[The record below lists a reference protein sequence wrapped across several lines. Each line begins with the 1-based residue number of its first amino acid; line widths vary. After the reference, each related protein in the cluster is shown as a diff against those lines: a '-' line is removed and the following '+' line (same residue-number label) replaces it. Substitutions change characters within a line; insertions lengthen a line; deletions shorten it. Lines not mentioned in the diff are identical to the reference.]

1 MLYQAGKYY
10 LYFTDI
16 ETEILSV
23 FWPRSH
29 IQRMAE
35 LEIKYEGLILFLTY
49 LTGSLERWID
59 MEKDWSQKNSQG
71 MSQCLK

>member
-35 LEIKYEGLILFLTY
+35 LEIKYEGPYSFSYISHWQF
-49 LTGSLERWID
+49 GEMNWHGERLKP
-59 MEKDWSQKNSQG
+59 EK
-71 MSQCLK
+71 